1 MICKFYISALLKR
14 ELFVSRDRRDDSLLF
29 KIVSKRGVLQ
39 FYCRT
44 SNLGIFPRDFASL
57 LGSKIREFNLSSRK
71 RNRCKRVFFFFFIIY
86 VSILTAEIFRG
97 GIFMRG
103 VKTYRGFV
111 KRYIEGG
118 KSACSSRCI
127 FVLCMKAS
135 ATASDDTSFALKAV
149 DDSKRIEKFS
159 RIFHILSINNFL
171 FLNSF
176 SF

>member
-1 MICKFYISALLKR
+1 MICKFYSLFFLKG

-44 SNLGIFPRDFASL
+44 SNLGIFPREASL

-97 GIFMRG
+97 GIFMRE
-103 VKTYRGFV
+103 VKTYR
-111 KRYIEGG
+111 
-118 KSACSSRCI
+118 
-127 FVLCMKAS
+127 
-135 ATASDDTSFALKAV
+135 
-149 DDSKRIEKFS
+149 RIRKKIYRRIWKIRVFFS
-159 RIFHILSINNFL
+159 LHFCFMHESIGDRL
-171 FLNSF
+171 G
-176 SF
+176 

>member
-1 MICKFYISALLKR
+1 MICKFYISALLKG

-44 SNLGIFPRDFASL
+44 SNLGIFPREASL

-71 RNRCKRVFFFFFIIY
+71 RNRCKRVFFFFIIY

-103 VKTYRGFV
+103 VKTYR
-111 KRYIEGG
+111 
-118 KSACSSRCI
+118 
-127 FVLCMKAS
+127 
-135 ATASDDTSFALKAV
+135 
-149 DDSKRIEKFS
+149 RIRKKIYRRWKIRVFFS
-159 RIFHILSINNFL
+159 LHFCFMHESIGDRL
-171 FLNSF
+171 G
-176 SF
+176 